1 MGGSCRPSLERRDM
15 SCQIKYVIVA
25 ILALVG
31 SFLVEEYSQMLFI
44 ISQIWIVAG
53 YVVGDLKK

>member
-1 MGGSCRPSLERRDM
+1 M